1 MLKHEGALAMTDPAD
16 EVREEFPRDT
26 SFDDLGKEAA
36 DRLRDGAVSV
46 RIEDRGTK
54 WVLVT
59 DWGDV

>member
-1 MLKHEGALAMTDPAD
+1 MTDPAD

-26 SFDDLGKEAA
+26 SVEDLGKEAA